1 MSYDN
6 AGGGTGDIAVRRDA
20 NGIVSVQG
28 SLDIA
33 GTAGGTATVTAN
45 VQRAWIL
52 PLWVGQV
59 SVRDQGATVN
69 VTAPVFG
76 RISRGA
82 AATTAEGTANWFVL
96 GTFPNL
102 FRPYTLNWSV
112 TDAD

>member
-6 AGGGTGDIAVRRDA
+6 AGGGTGDVTVRRDA
-20 NGIVSVQG
+20 NGIVSVRG

-52 PLWVGQV
+52 PLWIGQV
-59 SVRDQGATVN
+59 SVRDQGASVN

-76 RISRGA
+76 RIARGDT
-82 AATTAEGTANWFVL
+82 ATTAEGTANWFVL